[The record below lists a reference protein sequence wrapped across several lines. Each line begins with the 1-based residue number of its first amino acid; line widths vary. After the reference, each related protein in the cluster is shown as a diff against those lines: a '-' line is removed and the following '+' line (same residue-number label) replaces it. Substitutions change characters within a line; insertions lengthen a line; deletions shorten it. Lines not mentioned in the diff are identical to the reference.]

1 MKANMEK
8 VYAKFTAEERL
19 SLLIEAA
26 ARRDRAETDL
36 LWDTA
41 PLVSMRGTEPALMRK
56 WTELDAFTSA
66 VVITLQSLISC
77 FYAAHTL
84 HTKRDSFALGWI
96 QAGGKPEKLSAIEK
110 DDLCELTDDEI
121 SAALKARA
129 GDVLTFAS
137 AVDTLCEEIGFSRST
152 LITAFVSP
160 AHCERIDLD
169 LLLISH
175 MADGIDE
182 SLEADFLCGLRER
195 HPVLFREIDTPP
207 NKTEHPNGAA
217 RESHEVV

>member
-8 VYAKFTAEERL
+8 VYAKFAAEERL

-41 PLVSMRGTEPALMRK
+41 PLVSMRGTEPKLTRK

-96 QAGGKPEKLSAIEK
+96 QAG
-110 DDLCELTDDEI
+110 
-121 SAALKARA
+121 
-129 GDVLTFAS
+129 
-137 AVDTLCEEIGFSRST
+137 
-152 LITAFVSP
+152 
-160 AHCERIDLD
+160 
-169 LLLISH
+169 
-175 MADGIDE
+175 
-182 SLEADFLCGLRER
+182 
-195 HPVLFREIDTPP
+195 
-207 NKTEHPNGAA
+207 
-217 RESHEVV
+217 